1 MARGA
6 FCNRF
11 YLLSLRPPNFTLH
24 ILLSNGYVNCL
35 NALLRKALAHMS
47 ITAHLG
53 YILVLFHLDI
63 NTQSGILVIFP
74 LEIESQMKQYFRQ
87 IALLDDLYLGVID
100 AISERKP
107 KDLDIKPIDKNL
119 FDRIDQLESLATQYV
134 NDLKNKN
141 GLA

>member
-1 MARGA
+1 M
-6 FCNRF
+6 
-11 YLLSLRPPNFTLH
+11 
-24 ILLSNGYVNCL
+24 IL
-35 NALLRKALAHMS
+35 
-47 ITAHLG
+47 
-53 YILVLFHLDI
+53 
-63 NTQSGILVIFP
+63 P